1 MYGCPGARLPAPS
14 RLPSSPTS
22 HTRTHTLTPTCPGP
36 QLLLAVLKDLSGLP
50 QTYSTFALAQGA
62 AAPDVPALARV
73 VRGLFA
79 DATARGTAPPVF
91 QARLVKAGAS
101 EALAGAL
108 AGALFSERRGE
119 VLAGALARAGAQLG
133 GRPLLAWDWGVRHVV
148 ASSRVAS
155 LGDSLLHLTLTLG
168 PRAGGSGG
176 AETVALELSPREAQA
191 LVDALEAARA
201 AALAC

>member
-1 MYGCPGARLPAPS
+1 M
-14 RLPSSPTS
+14 
-22 HTRTHTLTPTCPGP
+22 
-36 QLLLAVLKDLSGLP
+36 LKDLSGLP
-50 QTYSTFALAQGA
+50 QTYRDFALAPGA

-79 DATARGTAPPVF
+79 DATARGTAAPVF
-91 QARLVKAGAS
+91 QARLAKAGVA

-133 GRPLLAWDWGVRHVV
+133 GRPLLAWDWSVRHVL

-168 PRAGGSGG
+168 PRAGASGG
-176 AETVALELSPREAQA
+176 AETVALELSPKEAQA